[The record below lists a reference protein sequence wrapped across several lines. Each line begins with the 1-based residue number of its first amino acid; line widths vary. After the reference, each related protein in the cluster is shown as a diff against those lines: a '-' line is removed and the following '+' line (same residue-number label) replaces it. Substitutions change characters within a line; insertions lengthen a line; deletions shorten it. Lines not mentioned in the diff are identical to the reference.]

1 MENLRI
7 AKIVQQ
13 LEKEMQEE
21 GIDSCC
27 GLPESLF
34 LLVSSLTP
42 IVNID
47 LLITDY
53 KKGVLLTWRDDPFY
67 GRGWHIPG
75 GCVRMKETLDKR
87 IQITALKE
95 LGTTVNYHHDPIAVR
110 EAMINVERP
119 WLHNQLYRSHN
130 ISFLYLSTL
139 PSGYCLYNNGLNE
152 HVSGYMKWFTDWPD
166 DLLACHRELY
176 GDILEKYI
184 IKGGYSDE

>member
-13 LEKEMQEE
+13 LENAMQEE
-21 GIDSCC
+21 EINPCC

-75 GCVRMKETLDKR
+75 GCVRMKETLYKR
-87 IQITALKE
+87 IQITAQNE
-95 LGTTVNYHHDPIAVR
+95 LGTKVDYQHDPIAVR

-130 ISFLYLSTL
+130 ISFLYLAKL
-139 PSGYCLYNNGLNE
+139 PLGYRLHNNGQSE
-152 HVSGYMKWFTDWPD
+152 HSTGFKKWFTEYPD
-166 DLLACHRELY
+166 DLLPCHRELY
-176 GDILEKYI
+176 GDILAKYLI
-184 IKGGYSDE
+184 QGGYRDE

>member
-1 MENLRI
+1 MESL
-7 AKIVQQ
+7 KITKCVQQ
-13 LEKEMQEE
+13 LEKAMQEE
-21 GIDSCC
+21 GVDPRL

-47 LLITDY
+47 LLITDCE
-53 KKGVLLTWRDDPFY
+53 KGILLTWRDEPYY
-67 GRGWHIPG
+67 GKRWHIPD

-95 LGTTVNYHHDPIAVR
+95 LGTTVNYQHEPIAVR
-110 EAMINVERP
+110 ESMIDIDRP

-139 PSGYCLYNNGLNE
+139 PSGYSLHNNDLNE
-152 HVSGYMKWFTDWPD
+152 HSPGYING
-166 DLLACHRELY
+166 LLNGRKIYYHAIMSY
-176 GDILEKYI
+176 TAISWKSI
-184 IKGGYSDE
+184 